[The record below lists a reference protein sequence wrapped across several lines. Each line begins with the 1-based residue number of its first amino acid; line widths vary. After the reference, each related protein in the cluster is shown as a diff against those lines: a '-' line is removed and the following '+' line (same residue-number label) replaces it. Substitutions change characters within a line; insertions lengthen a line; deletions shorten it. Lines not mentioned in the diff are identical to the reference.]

1 MNFEAAASETFQILR
16 SYDYEV
22 ILFSDEHQQ
31 VFEPS
36 EARRFFA
43 KPVNLLVSLVDD
55 GEDSAVRLY
64 LSKSIRISEVIGLVS
79 SLRTMATKY
88 KMVFNVREYNKVLSP
103 KDFATQASVT
113 ESKGN
118 TMNLVEGMY
127 GTSRSSY
134 LKLENARMIVRHS
147 TRINENILGA
157 RGRNVETIHIEDG
170 QGQRF
175 LMPTQQLAP
184 ARAMAHHVDNGGT
197 WADTVGE
204 QISRMAQN
212 FADLGAASRH
222 IGHYAP
228 ELHESATQIRDAVR
242 ECARNM
248 RRTFESL
255 GRKTRYADVAE
266 GLRQLGET
274 LNESSDEDYQGKVT
288 ELAGMLNTESVQLSE
303 RVLTTVAR
311 VVEGAAAAQIVEDAA
326 ETISVLGHAIHKD
339 AWMAFKEGR
348 IDLTQPVSEVPGSPV
363 KTFKAVVAATQ
374 DATLTNFL
382 SFILGE
388 MIKPVDQRTVDTK
401 NLRTITAKVLASAQK
416 QIDPNEPVSVPAVR
430 EFLEWAG
437 KVSSVNEA
445 DEAEAETVEEDGCM
459 ADRDLM
465 GLDSALEEVDEN
477 CGECEGDDLT
487 QEDILLPSKSDD
499 LASEVTKSSVEG
511 EHGDQAPDD
520 NYINRLQS
528 LAGVRGR
535 GF

>member
-22 ILFSDEHQQ
+22 VLFDEEHSQ
-31 VFEPS
+31 VFEPA

-55 GEDSAVRLY
+55 GEDSATRLH
-64 LSKSIRISEVIGLVS
+64 LPKSIRISEVIGLVS

-103 KDFATQASVT
+103 KDFATQASVR

-157 RGRNVETIHIEDG
+157 RGRNVETIHIEDN

-184 ARAMAHHVDNGGT
+184 ARAMAHHVDNGGS
-197 WADTVGE
+197 WADPVGE

-228 ELHESATQIRDAVR
+228 ELHESAVQIRDTLR
-242 ECARNM
+242 EHARNM

-288 ELAGMLNTESVQLSE
+288 ELASMLNTASVQLSE

-311 VVEGAAAAQIVEDAA
+311 VVEGAANALVEDTA
-326 ETISVLGHAIHKD
+326 EMVSVLGHPIHKD
-339 AWMAFKEGR
+339 AWEAFKGGS
-348 IDLTQPVSEVPGSPV
+348 IDLTQPVAEVPGSPV
-363 KTFKAVVAATQ
+363 KTFKAVVAATR
-374 DATLTNFL
+374 DETLTNFL
-382 SFILGE
+382 SFVLEE
-388 MIKPVDQRTVDTK
+388 MLKPVDQRTVDTK
-401 NLRTITAKVLASAQK
+401 NLRT
-416 QIDPNEPVSVPAVR
+416 
-430 EFLEWAG
+430 
-437 KVSSVNEA
+437 
-445 DEAEAETVEEDGCM
+445 
-459 ADRDLM
+459 
-465 GLDSALEEVDEN
+465 
-477 CGECEGDDLT
+477 
-487 QEDILLPSKSDD
+487 
-499 LASEVTKSSVEG
+499 
-511 EHGDQAPDD
+511 
-520 NYINRLQS
+520 
-528 LAGVRGR
+528 
-535 GF
+535 